1 MSDWFSNIMGTLDG
15 EEPPAP
21 APAKAPNKTAGG
33 AATPDP
39 LKTVKP
45 ESLPLGDFLSK
56 MLPPQGVYNVFTT
69 GDKRNYWA
77 NSLEELAA
85 TIDRLG
91 KRTDIYYAVASFK
104 QAGTEYAGRTQDNVA
119 QLKVFRLDIDAGA
132 AKIAKH
138 GPGAVYENQPQALEA
153 VLELSERTGLVP
165 SLIVSSGEGLHVY
178 YELAEPVVSEQ
189 WRPVAKSLQ
198 KFGTAH
204 GLKIDSSVTADHA
217 RVLRPV
223 GTLHPNG
230 KTVAVLEATDK
241 VYTLAEFKALVGA
254 APVGEVALASSGFSA
269 DDLAVNADLEGLEI
283 DHRPKSIKLILEQ
296 CGAMRHLAEHQA
308 TVPEPLWRL
317 GIGIAKHTVE
327 GFDGAKELSRQHP
340 GYDEQELREK
350 FDRWAAGPSTC
361 ERFQEHTPTQCAGC
375 KHRGKITSPIQT
387 GAVVEVA
394 PPGTQAARQPNSVP
408 DYVALLNR
416 RHALVRRGAEMVILD
431 ECTPT
436 VTARGVTLGRDW
448 LRVVAFRQM
457 YQGRVVEVETPAGE
471 TKKLPLA
478 NTWLNHTGRRQY
490 DGTVF
495 APLEEV
501 PDNILNLYAGFA
513 VSPQAGDVTPWLE
526 LLEALIPDPAD
537 RRYVVLWLAWKVQ
550 NPGGVPDTILI
561 LIGKKGT
568 GKNSLFDPLIVLFG
582 IHAMLVDNPE
592 LIAGRFTGHLMDKCF
607 VVLDEAVFTRDPRQ
621 QDAMKSRTTAKVM
634 MYEDK
639 GMPPVS
645 GINRC
650 AYVMLT
656 NHEHAWQAT
665 TDERRAVVVEVGD
678 GLRGNLGFWKRYHA
692 WVKGDGP
699 AALLHHLQQMDLSG
713 FDPRAIPKGEA
724 LRKQIEL
731 TALRDPA
738 VAWWHRCLSEG
749 AVRCRDGGMDRVLV
763 LNIDEPTEVDVH
775 LVRESYEQT
784 AGSRG
789 ANGTGWPQVAKRLNA
804 WCGPAGLHKARP
816 RADTGVRLHR
826 YTLPSLAVLREHFT
840 KATNVVL
847 EP

>member
-1 MSDWFSNIMGTLDG
+1 MNETQTHQ
-15 EEPPAP
+15 
-21 APAKAPNKTAGG
+21 NKTAGG
-33 AATPDP
+33 VAAPTQPQTD
-39 LKTVKP
+39 K
-45 ESLPLGDFLSK
+45 EALSK
-56 MLPPQGVYNVFTT
+56 FLFDILPAEGRFALWTRHNKQHVWVGNHADLRREIEKRQDMQGVYFATAAFGDQVSPKT
-69 GDKRNYWA
+69 GDIA
-77 NSLEELAA
+77 
-85 TIDRLG
+85 
-91 KRTDIYYAVASFK
+91 
-104 QAGTEYAGRTQDNVA
+104 RTQSNVTA
-119 QLKVFRLDIDAGA
+119 RRAFHLDFDAGA
-132 AKIAKH
+132 AKMAKH
-138 GPGAVYENQPQALEA
+138 GPDEVYATQDEA
-153 VLELSERTGLVP
+153 SRDLVRFIKETGLMP
-165 SLIVSSGEGLHVY
+165 TYIVSSGEGLHVY
-178 YELAEPVVSEQ
+178 FCLSEDISEQ
-189 WRPVAKSLQ
+189 EWKPAADALSKLVAR
-198 KFGTAH
+198 H
-204 GLKIDSSVTADHA
+204 GLKQDHA
-217 RVLRPV
+217 CTTDSARILRPL
-223 GTLHPNG
+223 GTLHDNG
-230 KTVAVLEATDK
+230 KRVETLKHTGK
-241 VYTLAEFKALVGA
+241 FYTLAQFAEKVGA
-254 APVGEVALASSGFSA
+254 GALDAGA
-269 DDLAVNADLEGLEI
+269 VPRKRERKGINDDVLTVQGP
-283 DHRPKSIKLILEQ
+283 PKSITLILEK
-296 CGAMRHLAEHQA
+296 CPAMGKVAAARGN
-308 TVPEPLWRL
+308 VSEPLWRAML
-317 GIGIAKHTVE
+317 GVVKHTVE
-327 GFDGAKELSRQHP
+327 GEQVIHNLSDGHPEYDRAETQAK
-340 GYDEQELREK
+340 Y
-350 FDRWAAGPSTC
+350 DRWAAGPTTC
-361 ERFQEHTPTQCAGC
+361 AQFELYCPTECSGC
-375 KHRGKITSPIQT
+375 KYRGKITSPIQT
-387 GAVVEVA
+387 GAVVEVT
-394 PPGTQAARQPNSVP
+394 PPGTQAADQTDTVP
-408 DYVALLNR
+408 DYVAQLNA

-431 ECTPT
+431 ERTPT
-436 VTARGVTLGRDW
+436 VTARGVTLGRGW
-448 LRVVAFRQM
+448 LHSSAFRQM
-457 YQGRVVEVETPAGE
+457 YQGRVVEVETPVGE
-471 TKKLPLA
+471 TKRLPLA
-478 NTWLNHTGRRQY
+478 SVWLNHTGRRQY

-501 PDNILNLYAGFA
+501 PENILNLYAGFA
-513 VSPQAGDVTPWLE
+513 VPPQAGDVTPWLE
-526 LLEALIPDPAD
+526 LLEALIPDIAD
-537 RRYVVLWLAWKVQ
+537 RKYVARWLAWKVQ

-561 LIGKKGT
+561 LTGKKGT

-656 NHEHAWQAT
+656 NHEHVWQAT

-678 GLRGNLGFWKRYHA
+678 GLRGSLGFWKRYHA

-763 LNIDEPTEVDVH
+763 LNTDEPTEVDVH

-789 ANGTGWPQVAKRLNA
+789 ANGTSWPQVAKRLHA

-826 YTLPSLAVLREHFT
+826 YTMPPLAALREHFT

>member
-1 MSDWFSNIMGTLDG
+1 MIDWRNIDAMFD
-15 EEPPAP
+15 EESPAP
-21 APAKAPNKTAGG
+21 APAKAQNKTAGG
-33 AATPDP
+33 AATPGP
-39 LKTVKP
+39 LGTVKP
-45 ESLPLGDFLSK
+45 QSLTLLDFLSK
-56 MLPPQGVYNVFTT
+56 MLPRQGVFNVFTT
-69 GDKRNYWA
+69 GDKRNRWVH
-77 NSLEELAA
+77 SLEDLAD
-85 TIDRLG
+85 TVESLG
-91 KRTDIYYAVASFK
+91 KRTDIYYAVATFINE
-104 QAGTEYAGRTQDNVA
+104 GTEFKGRTQDNVA
-119 QLKVFRLDIDAGA
+119 LLKCFRLDLDAGA
-132 AKIAKH
+132 KKLETLGEDHA
-138 GPGAVYENQPQALEA
+138 YETQAQALESFR
-153 VLELSERTGLVP
+153 EFSERAGLVP

-178 YELAEPVVSEQ
+178 YELAEPVPPEE
-189 WRPVAKSLQ
+189 WRPVAKAFQ

-204 GLKIDSSVTADHA
+204 GLKIDSAVTADTA
-217 RVLRPV
+217 RVLRPI
-223 GTLHPNG
+223 GTKHPNG
-230 KTVAVLEATDK
+230 KTVTVLEDTGK
-241 VYTLAEFKALVGA
+241 VYSLAEFAGIVGA
-254 APVGEVALASSGFSA
+254 VTTDADPLAAGGFSA
-269 DDLAVNADLEGLEI
+269 DDLAVNDDLAGLEA
-283 DHRPKSIKLILEQ
+283 DRRPKSLKLVLEN
-296 CGAMRHLAEHQA
+296 CAAMRHLAQNQA
-308 TVPEPLWRL
+308 AVAEPLWRL
-317 GIGIAKHTVE
+317 GIGIAKHTIE
-327 GFDGAKELSRQHP
+327 GFEGAKELSRHHP

-350 FDRWAAGPSTC
+350 YDRWAAGPSTC
-361 ERFQEHTPTQCAGC
+361 ERFSEYTPEQCSGC
-375 KHRGKITSPIQT
+375 KYRGKITSPIQT
-387 GAVVEVA
+387 GAAVEVT
-394 PPGTQAARQPNSVP
+394 PPGTQAARQPDTVP
-408 DYVALLNR
+408 EYIALLNG

-436 VTARGVTLGRDW
+436 VTARGVTLGRGW
-448 LRVVAFRQM
+448 LHVAAFRQM
-457 YQGRVVEVETPAGE
+457 YQGRAVEAETPVGE
-471 TKKLPLA
+471 TKRLPLA
-478 NTWLNHTGRRQY
+478 SVWLNHTGRRQY

-513 VSPQAGDVTPWLE
+513 VPAQAGDVTPWLE
-526 LLEALIPDPAD
+526 LLEALIPDTAD
-537 RRYVVLWLAWKVQ
+537 RRYVTRWLAWKVQ

-561 LIGKKGT
+561 LTGKKGT

-656 NHEHAWQAT
+656 NHEHVWQAT

-678 GLRGNLGFWKRYHA
+678 ALRGNLGFWKRYHA

-749 AVRCRDGGMDRVLV
+749 AIRCRDGGMDRVV
-763 LNIDEPTEVDVH
+763 PLNADEPTEVDVH
-775 LVRESYEQT
+775 MVRESYEQA

-789 ANGTGWPQVAKRLNA
+789 ANGTGWPQAAKRLHA

-816 RADTGVRLHR
+816 RAETGMRLHR

>member
-1 MSDWFSNIMGTLDG
+1 MGDWFSNIMATLDG
-15 EEPPAP
+15 EGPAP
-21 APAKAPNKTAGG
+21 APAKAQNKTAGG

-45 ESLPLGDFLSK
+45 KSLPQGDCLSR

-69 GDKRNYWA
+69 GDKRNRWA
-77 NSLEELAA
+77 NSLEERAA
-85 TIDRLG
+85 IIESLG
-91 KRTDIYYAVASFK
+91 DRTDIYYAVAAFK
-104 QAGTEYAGRTQDNVA
+104 QAGTDYKGRTQDNVSH
-119 QLKVFRLDIDAGA
+119 LKCFRLDIDAGA

-138 GPGAVYENQPQALEA
+138 GEDAAYLTQQDAREA
-153 VLELSERTGLVP
+153 VREFSQRAGLVP

-178 YELAEPVVSEQ
+178 YVLDTPVTPEE
-189 WRPVAKSLQ
+189 WRPVAKAFQ

-204 GLKIDSSVTADHA
+204 GLKIDSSVTADTA
-217 RVLRPV
+217 RVLRPI
-223 GTLHPNG
+223 GTKHPNG
-230 KTVAVLEATDK
+230 KTVTVLEDTGK
-241 VYTLAEFKALVGA
+241 VYTLAEFAGIVGA
-254 APVGEVALASSGFSA
+254 ATDGGEALASSGFSA

-283 DHRPKSIKLILEQ
+283 DPRPKYLKLILEQ

-327 GFDGAKELSRQHP
+327 GFDGAKELSSQHP

-350 FDRWAAGPSTC
+350 YDRWAAGPSTC
-361 ERFQEHTPTQCAGC
+361 ERFQEHTPAQCAGC

-394 PPGTQAARQPNSVP
+394 PPGAQAARQPNSVP
-408 DYVALLNR
+408 DYMALLNA

-436 VTARGVTLGRDW
+436 VTARGVTLGRGW
-448 LRVVAFRQM
+448 LHVAAFRQM

-471 TKKLPLA
+471 IKKLPLA
-478 NTWLNHTGRRQY
+478 NVWLNHTGRRQY

-513 VSPQAGDVTPWLE
+513 VPPQAGDVSPWLE
-526 LLEALIPDPAD
+526 LLEALIPDPVE
-537 RRYVVLWLAWKVQ
+537 RLYVARWLAWKVQ
-550 NPGGVPDTILI
+550 NPGGVPDTIPI
-561 LIGKKGT
+561 LTGKKGT

-650 AYVMLT
+650 AFVMLT
-656 NHEHAWQAT
+656 NHEHVWQAT

-678 GLRGNLGFWKRYHA
+678 ALRGNLGFWKRYHA

-763 LNIDEPTEVDVH
+763 LNTDEPTEVDVH

-789 ANGTGWPQVAKRLNA
+789 ANGTGWPQVAKRLHA

-826 YTLPSLAVLREHFT
+826 YTMPPLAALREHFT